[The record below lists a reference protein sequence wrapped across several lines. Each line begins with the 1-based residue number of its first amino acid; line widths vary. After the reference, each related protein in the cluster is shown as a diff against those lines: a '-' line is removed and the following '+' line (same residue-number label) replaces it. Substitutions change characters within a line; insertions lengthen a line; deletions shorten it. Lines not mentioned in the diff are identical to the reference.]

1 MGAQQQPGTPQPPAR
16 TVGPQCQDIAGLAWK
31 WGLWVGG
38 RSPSGQVSQCLS
50 PLDGPR
56 HPTQTSHRVHW
67 IRVRCQGLSWA
78 CWVSSPLIWAPG
90 CWGAVQDAG
99 HLPGQDQPSALNA
112 ALYSV
117 PWLLEEGLEMLGGGQ
132 GPLQGAPARLVCV
145 LGEWDVR
152 LLSVS
157 LLQGTSV
164 LSVPPVPAMSGAW
177 GWVWWVPAPLGVPCP
192 QDPTLGA
199 GGAWHSCVAAV
210 LSGCLAVSLSAR
222 SDLSFSLFPPLPHC
236 SRSSHTSSPSSLLHL
251 FPPPFFSISSLL
263 SPLSSPSS
271 FISFLLSLCTLCRVS
286 VSFSLLPTSSWWERD

>member
-1 MGAQQQPGTPQPPAR
+1 MLGTFQGRISPQA
-16 TVGPQCQDIAGLAWK
+16 
-31 WGLWVGG
+31 
-38 RSPSGQVSQCLS
+38 LS
-50 PLDGPR
+50 
-56 HPTQTSHRVHW
+56 
-67 IRVRCQGLSWA
+67 
-78 CWVSSPLIWAPG
+78 
-90 CWGAVQDAG
+90 
-99 HLPGQDQPSALNA
+99 A

-117 PWLLEEGLEMLGGGQ
+117 PWLLEEGPEMLAGGH
-132 GPLQGAPARLVCV
+132 GPPQGAPARLVCV

-199 GGAWHSCVAAV
+199 GGGWHSCVAAV

-236 SRSSHTSSPSSLLHL
+236 SHSPCTSSPPSSLHL

-271 FISFLLSLCTLCRVS
+271 FTSFLLSLCTLCRVS